1 MADAKVGN
9 IEALEEFSRSIES
22 MRSETSIS
30 SDDIREQFQ
39 RVAMWLGKELP
50 EYWSNELRIAQKKWV
65 EARDDLG
72 RCQSKTRS
80 DDESSC
86 LLQRKALER
95 ATHRRELCEQRARV
109 VPQLAM
115 EWDRFAQEAL
125 SSIRQLDDLA
135 ESTLP
140 LAQRRL
146 IEMIEV
152 LKRYASQ

>member
-1 MADAKVGN
+1 
-9 IEALEEFSRSIES
+9 
-22 MRSETSIS
+22 
-30 SDDIREQFQ
+30 
-39 RVAMWLGKELP
+39 MWLGKELP
-50 EYWSNELRIAQKKWV
+50 EYWANELRIAQNKWN
-65 EARDDLG
+65 EAREELM

-80 DDESSC
+80 EDETSC

-95 ATHRRELCEQRARV
+95 ATHRRQLCEQRARL

-115 EWDRFAQEAL
+115 EWERFAQEAL

-152 LKRYASQ
+152 LKRYAAQ

>member
-1 MADAKVGN
+1 MADAKVEN
-9 IEALEEFSRSIES
+9 IEALEEFSRSIEA
-22 MRSETSIS
+22 MRSETSKN
-30 SDDIREQFQ
+30 SDDIRDQFQ

-50 EYWSNELRIAQKKWV
+50 EYWANELRIAQNKWI
-65 EARDDLG
+65 EAREELM

-80 DDESSC
+80 EDETSC

-95 ATHRRELCEQRARV
+95 ATHRRQLCEQRARL

-115 EWDRFAQEAL
+115 EWERFAQEAL

-152 LKRYASQ
+152 LKRYAAQ

>member
-1 MADAKVGN
+1 MADAKVEN
-9 IEALEEFSRSIES
+9 IEALEEFSRSIEA
-22 MRSETSIS
+22 MRSETSKN
-30 SDDIREQFQ
+30 SDDIRDQFQ

-80 DDESSC
+80 EDETSC

-95 ATHRRELCEQRARV
+95 ATHRRQLCEQRARL

-115 EWDRFAQEAL
+115 EWERFAQEAL

-152 LKRYASQ
+152 LKRYAAQ

>member
-1 MADAKVGN
+1 MADAKVEN
-9 IEALEEFSRSIES
+9 IEALEEFSRSIEA
-22 MRSETSIS
+22 MRSETSKN
-30 SDDIREQFQ
+30 SDDIRDQFQ

-50 EYWSNELRIAQKKWV
+50 EYWANELRIAQNKWM
-65 EARDDLG
+65 EAREELM

-80 DDESSC
+80 EDETSC

-95 ATHRRELCEQRARV
+95 ATHRRQLCEQRARL

-115 EWDRFAQEAL
+115 EWERFAQEAL

-152 LKRYASQ
+152 LKRYAAQ

>member
-1 MADAKVGN
+1 MADAKVEN
-9 IEALEEFSRSIES
+9 IEALEEFSRSIEA
-22 MRSETSIS
+22 MRSETSKN
-30 SDDIREQFQ
+30 SDDIRDQFQ

-50 EYWSNELRIAQKKWV
+50 EYWANELRIAQNKWI
-65 EARDDLG
+65 EAREELM

-80 DDESSC
+80 EDETSC

-95 ATHRRELCEQRARV
+95 ATHRRQLCEQRARL

-115 EWDRFAQEAL
+115 EWERFAQEAL

-152 LKRYASQ
+152 QKRYAAQ